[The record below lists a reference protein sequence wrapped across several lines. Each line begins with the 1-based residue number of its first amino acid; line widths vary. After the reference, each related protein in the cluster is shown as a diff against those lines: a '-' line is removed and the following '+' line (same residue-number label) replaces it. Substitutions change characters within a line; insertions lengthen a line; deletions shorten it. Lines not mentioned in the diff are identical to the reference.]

1 MRSLTAWVKY
11 WMARH
16 HPTPI
21 IAFGEVSK
29 MVDETKLRKIVYE
42 YFGRKVTAEIVT
54 DIRKE
59 AEMIIFDLVRQRRNE
74 VLK

>member
-1 MRSLTAWVKY
+1 
-11 WMARH
+11 
-16 HPTPI
+16 
-21 IAFGEVSK
+21 
-29 MVDETKLRKIVYE
+29 MVDEMKLKKIVYE
-42 YFGRKVTAEIVT
+42 YFGGKVTPAIVT

>member
-1 MRSLTAWVKY
+1 
-11 WMARH
+11 
-16 HPTPI
+16 
-21 IAFGEVSK
+21 
-29 MVDETKLRKIVYE
+29 MVDEMKLKKIVYE
-42 YFGRKVTAEIVT
+42 YFGGKVTAEIIT

>member
-1 MRSLTAWVKY
+1 
-11 WMARH
+11 
-16 HPTPI
+16 
-21 IAFGEVSK
+21 